1 MNFTN
6 INTDFGPFTGT
17 PCTNFTHTRESLSL
31 ENQDQIQTLSK
42 KLNARFEYLIEKE
55 IDKLGGSMAEFS
67 GETICQWALPVTYIS
82 LLKKSILLID
92 HI

>member
-1 MNFTN
+1 MNLTN
-6 INTDFGPFTGT
+6 NFTDFGPASGT
-17 PCTNFTHTRESLSL
+17 PCTNFTRTREGLGL
-31 ENQDQIQTLSK
+31 DNQEQILTLSS

-55 IDKLGGSMAEFS
+55 IDKLGGPMTEAST
-67 GETICQWALPVTYIS
+67 ETICQWVLPVAYIS

>member
-6 INTDFGPFTGT
+6 NFTDFSPVTGT
-17 PCTNFTHTRESLSL
+17 PCTNFTRTRESLGI
-31 ENQDQIQTLSK
+31 ENQEQMLALSN

-55 IDKLGGSMAEFS
+55 IDKLGGAMTEPST
-67 GETICQWALPVTYIS
+67 ETISQWVLPVTYIS
-82 LLKKSILLID
+82 LLKKSIQLID